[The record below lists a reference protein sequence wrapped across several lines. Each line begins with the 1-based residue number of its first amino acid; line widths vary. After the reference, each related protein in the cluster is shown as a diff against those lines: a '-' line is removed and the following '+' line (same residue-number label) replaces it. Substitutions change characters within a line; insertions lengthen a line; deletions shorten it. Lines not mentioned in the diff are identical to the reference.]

1 MTGATPLFRQ
11 SRGVKFVDGKVFPAF
26 TILNGSEGPG
36 AAPIVRAVA
45 MTLAVQALTSMAL
58 AVPAVLAPVAA
69 RDFGEAPT
77 AVGRWVGFSYMAAM
91 FAGLASGTL
100 VGRHGPVRVLQAA
113 VLGVALGLAVG
124 ALTHVAS
131 LLVCGALLGAAHGLV
146 NPASSAILAAAAPA
160 RVRSMIFSIKQTGVP
175 VGGAVAG
182 ILVPVML
189 LWTSWQYAVLAL
201 ALSAAALIAVL
212 VPFRRVY
219 DSDRGLGERLHLR
232 RFAAP
237 VAEVW
242 ADRRILELAL
252 VSGVYSAVQ
261 ISFITY
267 LVSYFKLELGY
278 SLVAAGLM
286 FSAAQIAGVLGR
298 VLWGAVAD
306 RVFEPRRVLAM
317 LGLTMALCG
326 VAAALFTAG
335 WPLAAV
341 VAVCALYG
349 ASAVGWNGVFLAE
362 VARLAPEGRVAV
374 VTGGTQF
381 FTFAG
386 VLIGPPVFGAIAAA
400 TGSYSA
406 GFVLIAAL
414 PLAAGIGLLVS
425 GGRSSVGGRP

>member
-1 MTGATPLFRQ
+1 M
-11 SRGVKFVDGKVFPAF
+11 
-26 TILNGSEGPG
+26 NGSEGPG
-36 AAPIVRAVA
+36 AAPIIRTVAV
-45 MTLAVQALTSMAL
+45 TLAVQALTAMAV

-69 RDFGEAPT
+69 GDFGRAPT
-77 AVGRWVGFSYMAAM
+77 AVGHWVGFSYMVAM

-100 VGRHGPVRVLQAA
+100 VGRHGPVRVLQVA

-124 ALTHVAS
+124 AGTHLAL

-146 NPASSAILAAAAPA
+146 NPASSAILAVAAPV

-175 VGGAVAG
+175 LGGAVAG

-201 ALSAAALIAVL
+201 ALFAAAFIAVL
-212 VPFRRVY
+212 VPFRRIY
-219 DSDRGLGERLHLR
+219 DNDLRPGERLHLR

-242 ADRRILELAL
+242 ENRPILELAL

-267 LVSYFKLELGY
+267 LVSYLKLELAY

-298 VLWGAVAD
+298 VLWGATAD
-306 RVFEPRRVLAM
+306 RVLEPRRVLAM

-326 VAAALFTAG
+326 VAAALFTAR
-335 WPLAAV
+335 WPFLAV
-341 VAVCALYG
+341 LAVCVLYG
-349 ASAVGWNGVFLAE
+349 ATAVGWNGVFLAE
-362 VARLAPEGRVAV
+362 VARLAPEGRVAI

-386 VLIGPPVFGAIAAA
+386 VLIGPPVFGAIAAG
-400 TGSYSA
+400 TGSYST
-406 GFVLIAAL
+406 GFFLIAAV
-414 PLAAGIGLLVS
+414 PLVASIGLLAS
-425 GGRSSVGGRP
+425 GGRSSVGRRP